1 MRKSTE
7 ILNDHVK
14 TLEEMIDIMDDLWE
28 AKKQGK
34 WRAQQDAEVQLIN
47 AKQMYKDYL
56 DEYIDRRIETFCIK
70 NGIKRIKF
78 QDFEEQYDNTKNI

>member
-7 ILNDHVK
+7 IINDHVK

-28 AKKQGK
+28 AEKQGK
-34 WRAQQDAEVQLIN
+34 WRQAESAKAQLRN

-70 NGIKRIKF
+70 NGIQRIGY
-78 QDFEEQYDNTKNI
+78 QSSEERA